1 MVGAVVGVG
10 DTVGEVDV
18 RLAVVGT
25 VTGEDVVGRL
35 LAGVW
40 VGTDS
45 GTNRVGDGVLPWK
58 FGAVLLLVVEL
69 VLLLTP

>member
-10 DTVGEVDV
+10 DTVGV
-18 RLAVVGT
+18 RVVGRAVVGT

-45 GTNRVGDGVLPWK
+45 GTNRVGDGVL
-58 FGAVLLLVVEL
+58 
-69 VLLLTP
+69 